1 MKNFV
6 GRDIPDCLLAG
17 GREVYQ
23 GKNAK
28 DGVYFTKA
36 GPRVRRCE
44 KPVETKVVP
53 TLKEAL
59 LRCGAHDGMT
69 VSFHHHLRDGD
80 YVVNQVMAAAIEE
93 LGLKDLTIA
102 ATSLGSAHDPIADYI
117 EEGKVIGIQTSGIR
131 GRMGEVVSAGK
142 LKTPAIIRSHG
153 GRPRAIEAGEVH
165 IDIAFIAAPTS
176 DCMGNCR
183 GIGGKSNCGSM
194 GYAMS
199 DAKYADH
206 VVVVTDCLVDFP
218 NMPASVEAIDV
229 DAVVVVDSI
238 GNSKKIASAAAR
250 ISQNPRDLMMAENV
264 AKVIASTPYFKEGF
278 SFQTGVG
285 GPSLAANLFLEQYM
299 DERGIKMG
307 WAIGGI
313 CGPMVELLKKGK
325 VGKVIDV
332 QDFDLDAVNSINQTP
347 NHFEMSASQYAN
359 PANKGAFVNSLDFVV
374 LAALEID
381 TGFNVNVLTGSDGV
395 LRGAPGGHPDTAA
408 GSKCCIIVTPL
419 VRGRMATVCEHVV
432 TVTTPGDCV
441 DVLVTD
447 YGIAVNPL
455 RPDLIECLDQAG
467 IPHVTIE
474 ELKDKAYSLV
484 GRPDD
489 LEWEDKVVAV
499 LEARDGTILDVVR
512 KIKPYDPNK
521 AE

>member
-1 MKNFV
+1 MKNAV
-6 GRDIPDCLLAG
+6 GRDIPENLLTG

-23 GKNAK
+23 GKNYM
-28 DGVYFTKA
+28 DGRYIQKAAPRTK
-36 GPRVRRCE
+36 RCE
-44 KPVETKVVP
+44 APKESKITESIA
-53 TLKEAL
+53 EAL
-59 LRCGAHDGMT
+59 KDCGAKSGMT
-69 VSFHHHLRDGD
+69 FSFHHHLRDGD
-80 YVVNQVMAAAIEE
+80 YVVNMVMKAAIEE
-93 LGLKDLTIA
+93 LGLTDLTIA
-102 ATSLGSAHDPIADYI
+102 ATSLGTAHDPVAGYI
-117 EEGKVIGIQTSGIR
+117 EQGKVIGIQTSGIR
-131 GRMGEVVSAGK
+131 GRMGEVVSAGR

-153 GRPRAIEAGEVH
+153 GRPRAIEGGEVH

-183 GIGGKSNCGSM
+183 GIGGKSNCGSL
-194 GYAMS
+194 GYAMT
-199 DAKYADH
+199 DTKYADH
-206 VVVVTDCLVDFP
+206 VVVITDCLVDFP

-229 DAVVVVDSI
+229 DSVVVVESI
-238 GNSKKIASAAAR
+238 GDSRKIASAAAR

-264 AKVIASTPYFKEGF
+264 ARVIASTPYFKDGF

-299 DERGIKMG
+299 DERDIKMG

-332 QDFDLDAVNSINQTP
+332 QDFDLDGVNSINQTP
-347 NHFEMSASQYAN
+347 GHFEMSASQYAN
-359 PANKGAFVNSLDFVV
+359 PANKGAFVNKLDFVV

-419 VRGRMATVCEHVV
+419 IRGRMATVCEHVV

-455 RPDLIECLDQAG
+455 RPDLAACLDAAK

-474 ELKDKAYSLV
+474 ELKEKAYSLV

-489 LEWEDKVVAV
+489 LEWEDQVVAV
-499 LEARDGTILDVVR
+499 LEARDGTILDVIR
-512 KIKPYDPNK
+512 KIKPYTL
-521 AE
+521 